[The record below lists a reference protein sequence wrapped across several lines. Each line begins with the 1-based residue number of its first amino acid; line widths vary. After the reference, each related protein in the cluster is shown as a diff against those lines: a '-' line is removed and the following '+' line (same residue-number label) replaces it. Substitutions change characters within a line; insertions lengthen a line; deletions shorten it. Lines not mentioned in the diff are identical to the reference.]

1 MTKYR
6 YSLEEAAAAIETST
20 SLRQAMLKLGIAAQ
34 GGNYR
39 VIKKL
44 IEKYNLDASHF
55 TGKAWNKGITI
66 GPQKPIDDYLSNSI
80 SITSHKLRLRL
91 IKEGIKEHLCE
102 NCGLSEWLGRPISLE
117 LNHIDGNNSNNNLIN
132 LSLLCPNCH
141 AQTPNYRGLNKKKPK
156 PLKILETLKSEPPK
170 EKYIQPTKI
179 LWPSIEDLVNMI
191 KNSSFLATSK
201 QLGVSD
207 NAVRKHLK
215 KFGVDIRSKF
225 SHDKLPT

>member
-6 YSLEEAAAAIETST
+6 YSLEEAKTAIESST
-20 SLRQAMLKLGIAAQ
+20 SLRQVMLKLGIAAQ
-34 GGNYR
+34 GGNYQ

-66 GPQKPIDDYLSNSI
+66 GPKKSIDNYLNNSI
-80 SITSHKLRLRL
+80 PIGSHQLRLRL
-91 IKEGIKEHLCE
+91 IKEGIKEHRCE
-102 NCGLSEWLGRPISLE
+102 NCGLSEWLGQPISLE

-132 LSLLCPNCH
+132 LNLLCPNCH
-141 AQTPNYRGLNKKKPK
+141 AQTPNYRGLNKKKP
-156 PLKILETLKSEPPK
+156 LKILETPKPELPEPPK

-179 LWPSIEDLVNMI
+179 IWPSIEDLIDMI
-191 KNSSFLATSK
+191 KNSSFLAISK

-207 NAVRKHLK
+207 NAIRKHLK
-215 KFGVDIRSKF
+215 KFGVDVCSKF
-225 SHDKLPT
+225 SHK